1 MGLDI
6 YFLARDN
13 HQNGA
18 VVETQ
23 EHQEVGA
30 FRKVKPLLTWF
41 REHTGASDEQHA
53 FPVTRRSLA
62 ALLRDLS
69 MLTPGNCHRL
79 FPYVTGSRL
88 RGEDYAGDYWYDV
101 DDVKACVSDSLK
113 TFDFE
118 RRSLVMLALW

>member
-30 FRKVKPLLTWF
+30 FRKVMPLLTWF
-41 REHTGASDEQHA
+41 RNHTGAS
-53 FPVTRRSLA
+53 
-62 ALLRDLS
+62 S
-69 MLTPGNCHRL
+69 MLTPGNCHSL
-79 FPYVTGSRL
+79 FPYFCG
-88 RGEDYAGDYWYDV
+88 
-101 DDVKACVSDSLK
+101 VS
-113 TFDFE
+113 
-118 RRSLVMLALW
+118 

>member
-1 MGLDI
+1 T
-6 YFLARDN
+6 
-13 HQNGA
+13 

-30 FRKVKPLLTWF
+30 FRKVMPLLTWF
-41 REHTGASDEQHA
+41 RNHTDASDEQHT

-79 FPYVTGSRL
+79 FPYVRNSCL

-101 DDVKACVSDSLK
+101 DDVKAWVSNTLR

>member
-1 MGLDI
+1 
-6 YFLARDN
+6 
-13 HQNGA
+13 
-18 VVETQ
+18 
-23 EHQEVGA
+23 
-30 FRKVKPLLTWF
+30 
-41 REHTGASDEQHA
+41 
-53 FPVTRRSLA
+53 TRSSLA

-79 FPYVTGSRL
+79 FPYVTGSCL

-101 DDVKACVSDSLK
+101 DDVKAWVSNTLK

>member
-6 YFLARDN
+6 YFMARDN

-30 FRKVKPLLTWF
+30 FRKVMPLLTWF
-41 REHTGASDEQHA
+41 RNHTGASDEQHT

-69 MLTPGNCHRL
+69 MLTPGKLPQAVSLCQKLVFTGRRL
-79 FPYVTGSRL
+79 CR
-88 RGEDYAGDYWYDV
+88 
-101 DDVKACVSDSLK
+101 
-113 TFDFE
+113 
-118 RRSLVMLALW
+118 

>member
-6 YFLARDN
+6 YFMARDN
-13 HQNGA
+13 HQNGT

-30 FRKVKPLLTWF
+30 FRKVMPLLTWF
-41 REHTGASDEQHA
+41 RNHTGASDEQHT
-53 FPVTRRSLA
+53 FPVTRRSLT

-79 FPYVTGSRL
+79 F
-88 RGEDYAGDYWYDV
+88 RGEDYADDYWYDV
-101 DDVKACVSDSLK
+101 NDVKAWVSDTLK

>member
-6 YFLARDN
+6 YFMARDN

-30 FRKVKPLLTWF
+30 FRKVMPLLTWF
-41 REHTGASDEQHA
+41 RNHTDASDEQHT
-53 FPVTRRSLA
+53 FPVTRRSLT

-69 MLTPGNCHRL
+69 MLTPGNCHSL
-79 FPYVTGSRL
+79 FPYVRNSRL
-88 RGEDYAGDYWYDV
+88 RGEDYADDY
-101 DDVKACVSDSLK
+101 
-113 TFDFE
+113 
-118 RRSLVMLALW
+118 

>member
-13 HQNGA
+13 HHSGA
-18 VVETQ
+18 VVGTQ

-30 FRKVKPLLTWF
+30 FRKVKPLLTWLTWF

-53 FPVTRRSLA
+53 FPVTRSSLA

-79 FPYVTGSRL
+79 FPYVTDSCL
-88 RGEDYAGDYWYDV
+88 RGGRL
-101 DDVKACVSDSLK
+101 C
-113 TFDFE
+113 
-118 RRSLVMLALW
+118 R

>member
-69 MLTPGNCHRL
+69 MLTPGTA
-79 FPYVTGSRL
+79 TGCFLMSQARVY
-88 RGEDYAGDYWYDV
+88 GG
-101 DDVKACVSDSLK
+101 K
-113 TFDFE
+113 TMP
-118 RRSLVMLALW
+118 VITGMTWMT